1 LAEAGI
7 HLVWFYNKLTMSNK
21 YHRLCAGERIVIAN
35 MRQAGKNQIEI
46 AQAIGSSQSTISKEL
61 ARNCGERGYRP
72 AQANR
77 LAMERKIQKRTRPK
91 VMVGIIKDEVEAR
104 LRIKHS
110 PDQISNSLAL
120 KGLKVSHETIYQ
132 HLVDD
137 RKAGG
142 DLSLNLRINGKRRY
156 RRRSK
161 IGRGEKIPNRVDIEE
176 RPMIISGRNRYGDWE
191 ADLIQGAAGSG
202 FLLSIH
208 ERKSRVG
215 KLHLLP
221 DKSSAETMQGIITA
235 LNGLKVNS
243 ITYDN
248 GLEFAMHERINDL
261 LECKSYFCKPYR
273 SWEKGGV
280 ENYNGLVRQYF
291 PKGHDF
297 ATITLER
304 LIEVEEEINN
314 RPRNILAYQSP
325 NDLLDHLRAS
335 CAPSPGG
342 FRGTARFHFRARY
355 ARPCVPS
362 RRSAKGSTK
371 PYTKPEGITPPLDIP

>member
-1 LAEAGI
+1 MSEAGI
-7 HLVWFYNKLTMSNK
+7 HPVWFYNKLTVSNK
-21 YHRLCAGERIVIAN
+21 YHRLCAENRKVIGN
-35 MRQAGKNQIEI
+35 MKQAGKSQTEI
-46 AQAIGSSQSTISKEL
+46 AQAIGFSQSAISKEL
-61 ARNCGERGYRP
+61 SLNHGKRGYRP

-77 LAMERKIQKRTRPK
+77 LAMDRRRRKRSRPP

-120 KGLKVSHETIYQ
+120 EGLKVSHETIYQ
-132 HLVDD
+132 HIAND
-137 RKAGG
+137 RKTGG
-142 DLSLNLRINGKRRY
+142 SLSLNLRINGRRRY

-176 RPMIISGRNRYGDWE
+176 RPAVVSGRKRYGDWE

-202 FLLSIH
+202 FLLSVY
-208 ERKSRVG
+208 ERKSRIG

-221 DKSSAETMQGIITA
+221 DKSSAETLKGIVTI
-235 LNGLKVNS
+235 LYGLKVSS

-248 GLEFAMHERINDL
+248 GLEFAKHELVNEL
-261 LECKSYFCKPYR
+261 LECESYFCKPYR

-297 ATITLER
+297 VTITPER
-304 LIEVEEEINN
+304 LQEVEMEINN

-335 CAPSPGG
+335 
-342 FRGTARFHFRARY
+342 
-355 ARPCVPS
+355 
-362 RRSAKGSTK
+362 
-371 PYTKPEGITPPLDIP
+371 

>member
-1 LAEAGI
+1 
-7 HLVWFYNKLTMSNK
+7 MSNK
-21 YHRLCAGERIVIAN
+21 YHRLCAGDRVVIAN

-46 AQAIGSSQSTISKEL
+46 AQAIGSSQATISKEL
-61 ARNCGERGYRP
+61 SRNCGERGYRP
-72 AQANR
+72 AQADR
-77 LAMERKIQKRTRPK
+77 LATERKSLKRTRPT
-91 VMVGIIKDEVEAR
+91 VMVGILKDEVEAR
-104 LRIKHS
+104 LMIKHS
-110 PDQISNSLAL
+110 PDQISKAL
-120 KGLKVSHETIYQ
+120 VFKGLKVSHETIYQ
-132 HLVDD
+132 HVADD

-202 FLLSIH
+202 FLLSIY

-215 KLHLLP
+215 KLHLLSN
-221 DKSSAETMQGIITA
+221 KCSAETMQGIVTV
-235 LNGLKVNS
+235 LSGLKVNS

-248 GLEFAMHERINDL
+248 GLEFAMHERVNEL
-261 LECKSYFCKPYR
+261 LECESYFCKPYR

-291 PKGHDF
+291 PKGYDF
-297 ATITLER
+297 AMITQER
-304 LIEVEEEINN
+304 LLEVEEEINN

-325 NDLLDHLRAS
+325 NDLLDHLRAP
-335 CAPSPGG
+335 CAPSPRRL
-342 FRGTARFHFRARY
+342 RGTGRFHSRTRS
-355 ARPCVPS
+355 ARPSVPS
-362 RRSAKGSTK
+362 PSSAK
-371 PYTKPEGITPPLDIP
+371 D